1 MDLVGHIIKTRINKF
16 PIDVVYSKLLR
27 NQLCIPKIIEYLTNL
42 T

>member
-1 MDLVGHIIKTRINKF
+1 MDLVGHRIKTRINKF

-27 NQLCIPKIIEYLTNL
+27 NQLCIPKITEYLINL